1 MLEGLIGFFI
11 IVMLVFI
18 VGLLLWY
25 VVVGVGGI
33 LGLIYNTEV
42 TRILFCLGLLALSGW
57 LMYAGWIGGTIHWA
71 WAAFAGI
78 PVAELALVFISKWK
92 PLVVVF
98 PLTQLAYG
106 GWLMYAGWIGGTIHW
121 AWSAFAGIPCLI
133 GALVLWS
140 VIINNE

>member
-11 IVMLVFI
+11 IVMSVFI

-71 WAAFAGI
+71 W
-78 PVAELALVFISKWK
+78 
-92 PLVVVF
+92 
-98 PLTQLAYG
+98 
-106 GWLMYAGWIGGTIHW
+106 
-121 AWSAFAGIPCLI
+121 SAFAGIPCLI

>member
-1 MLEGLIGFFI
+1 MLEGLVSFLII
-11 IVMLVFI
+11 IVLVFL

-78 PVAELALVFISKWK
+78 PLVELALVLISKWK
-92 PLVVVF
+92 PLVLLF
-98 PLTQLAYG
+98 PLTLLAYG
-106 GWLMYAGWIGGTIHW
+106 GWLMYAGWIAKDISW
-121 AWSAFAGIPCLI
+121 MWSAFAGIPCLI
-133 GALVLWS
+133 GGLALFAA
-140 VIINNE
+140 IIRNE